1 MIGGTF
7 EVAYWLLDRG
17 FALCL
22 IFLTLMFVCSTILV
36 ALGFALSVIDDMK
49 RGDSDKKNK

>member
-7 EVAYWLLDRG
+7 EVAYWLLDWG

-22 IFLTLMFVCSTILV
+22 MMLGGILV
-36 ALGFALSVIDDMK
+36 FFPIAIALGFIISVIDDVK
-49 RGDSDKKNK
+49 RRDGDRKNK